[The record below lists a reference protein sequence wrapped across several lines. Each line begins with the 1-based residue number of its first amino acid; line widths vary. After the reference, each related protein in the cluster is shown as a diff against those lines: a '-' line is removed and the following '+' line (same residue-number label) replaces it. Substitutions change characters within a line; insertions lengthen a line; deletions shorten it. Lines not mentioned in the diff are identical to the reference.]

1 MSDEPRFA
9 LFDETG
15 EVPLA
20 FCADVTGFFYGSDP
34 GHRVLTLKQ
43 CTPTRVLAE
52 VASQAR
58 KEQVDLSINMLDTQG
73 QPLAGELICGV
84 EVGAPRRSGEA
95 YDVEV
100 SGTLWSAPTVAARL
114 IWERWRLGKP
124 ETSNRWAA
132 YAPNGRAAWLGL
144 VCRQP
149 RRFGPDAQHQ
159 TYQLD
164 GRYITDLNSFYLAFG
179 EAINGPG
186 GYYGAGFY
194 WFWDSFRG
202 GVGAI
207 PPFTVVWNDWQV
219 AEAGMKYPYHPVGGT
234 PSDCFAMTVACLRG
248 HGVEV
253 VLP

>member
-149 RRFGPDAQHQ
+149 RRLGPDAQHQ
-159 TYQLD
+159 TW
-164 GRYITDLNSFYLAFG
+164 A
-179 EAINGPG
+179 
-186 GYYGAGFY
+186 
-194 WFWDSFRG
+194 
-202 GVGAI
+202 
-207 PPFTVVWNDWQV
+207 
-219 AEAGMKYPYHPVGGT
+219 
-234 PSDCFAMTVACLRG
+234 
-248 HGVEV
+248 
-253 VLP
+253 